1 VEEVLLTPLQAIYLL
16 IIGLSVGFT
25 GALFGVGGG
34 FVLVPLL
41 TFVLG
46 VNAHSAIGTSLAA
59 ILFTGFF
66 SAAAYFR
73 QGRIDWKLALLME
86 TSTMPGAFTGAFLT
100 TCFSSRT
107 MKILLAAVL
116 VFLAASILS
125 RRETINPP
133 TERRHEK
140 GKLTWGRRII
150 DSKGQEF
157 IYSIDI
163 PKAISAGFI
172 AGLASGFFGIGG
184 GVIKV
189 PVLYHLSVPIHVAIA
204 TSTFMITLTAF
215 SATVGHA
222 LLRHVMWPALLGI
235 VPGILLGTQIG
246 AKTSRRIKSKNLRKA
261 FSAILIVMAILLL
274 AR

>member
-1 VEEVLLTPLQAIYLL
+1 MLLTPIQAIYLL
-16 IIGLSVGFT
+16 IVGLTVGFT

-46 VNAHSAIGTSLAA
+46 VDAHSAIGTSLAA
-59 ILFTGFF
+59 VLFTGFF
-66 SAAAYFR
+66 SAVAYFR

-100 TCFSSRT
+100 TYFSSRT

-116 VFLAASILS
+116 VFLAASMLL
-125 RRETINPP
+125 RGETINPP

-140 GKLTWGRRII
+140 GKLTWSRRII

-157 IYSIDI
+157 TYSINI

-189 PVLYHLSVPIHVAIA
+189 PVLYHPVSYTHL
-204 TSTFMITLTAF
+204 TLPT
-215 SATVGHA
+215 
-222 LLRHVMWPALLGI
+222 
-235 VPGILLGTQIG
+235 
-246 AKTSRRIKSKNLRKA
+246 N
-261 FSAILIVMAILLL
+261 
-274 AR
+274 